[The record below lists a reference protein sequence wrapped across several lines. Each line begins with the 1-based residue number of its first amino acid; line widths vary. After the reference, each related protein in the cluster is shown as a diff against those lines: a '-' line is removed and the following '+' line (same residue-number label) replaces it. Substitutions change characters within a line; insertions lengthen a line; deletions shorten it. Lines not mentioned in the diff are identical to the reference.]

1 MKTRKRKQMKTDNS
15 AKKVNSVKKERREKK
30 EKLTIEKRILQLS
43 FLGSVLFIVAEGV
56 MAWFTHSHSLWTDCL
71 FDAADLVM
79 IGPFL
84 VLVPLLYKPV
94 TEKHPYGYAQVE
106 SLFLLVKYSVL
117 LALTCNLMVENIKLL
132 LHGGHEV
139 DAGSIAIFANGKTII
154 YDCTLSSYHLV
165 ERAWVYAFI
174 TSTTGMT
181 PRG

>member
-1 MKTRKRKQMKTDNS
+1 MKTDNS
-15 AKKVNSVKKERREKK
+15 TKKKDSVKKERREKK

-43 FLGSVLFIVAEGV
+43 FFGSVLFIVAEGV

-106 SLFLLVKYSVL
+106 SLFLLVKYRVL
-117 LALTCNLMVENIKLL
+117 LALTCNLMVDMKLMPAVL
-132 LHGGHEV
+132 LYLNCLYV
-139 DAGSIAIFANGKTII
+139 LDVQACICCLVITVKSMSLRRSKLSFICGS
-154 YDCTLSSYHLV
+154 LML
-165 ERAWVYAFI
+165 
-174 TSTTGMT
+174 
-181 PRG
+181 